1 MMKLI
6 TGFFMAWGNFLT
18 LPCPLKRWDN
28 DLKNYMLGFLPSVGL
43 IIGLLWAGIALLL
56 AVLPIPFLV
65 TAFLLTMVPFVLSGF
80 LHLDGFM
87 DCCDA
92 ILSRRPL
99 EDRQRILKDSHTG
112 AFAVVSVVFLI
123 LGFHAFFSTALSM
136 SIDFVDLCLIPATSR
151 ASSGL
156 CVLLR
161 RPMGSS
167 QYAQGEGAAASG
179 QKKKAAAIIFA
190 QLLIFSAAG
199 LFLASAPLGTLTVIG
214 VTFFGSLMAVAFACR
229 QLGGMNGDI
238 AGYGIVWGELLG
250 VLTIA
255 VI

>member
-1 MMKLI
+1 MKLI

-43 IIGLLWAGIALLL
+43 IIGLIWAGVSLLL

-99 EDRQRILKDSHTG
+99 EERQRILKDSHTG
-112 AFAVVSVVFLI
+112 AFAVISVVFL
-123 LGFHAFFSTALSM
+123 LMGFHAFFSSALSI
-136 SIDFVDLCLIPATSR
+136 SIDFVDLCLNTAVRRST
-151 ASSGL
+151 SGL
-156 CVLLR
+156 NMLLCQ
-161 RPMGSS
+161 PIEKK
-167 QYAQGEGAAASG
+167 QYT
-179 QKKKAAAIIFA
+179 K
-190 QLLIFSAAG
+190 
-199 LFLASAPLGTLTVIG
+199 
-214 VTFFGSLMAVAFACR
+214 R
-229 QLGGMNGDI
+229 
-238 AGYGIVWGELLG
+238 
-250 VLTIA
+250 
-255 VI
+255 

>member
-1 MMKLI
+1 MKLI

-43 IIGLLWAGIALLL
+43 IIGLIWAGVSLLL

-99 EDRQRILKDSHTG
+99 EYRQRILKDSHTG
-112 AFAVVSVVFLI
+112 AL
-123 LGFHAFFSTALSM
+123 
-136 SIDFVDLCLIPATSR
+136 P
-151 ASSGL
+151 
-156 CVLLR
+156 
-161 RPMGSS
+161 
-167 QYAQGEGAAASG
+167 
-179 QKKKAAAIIFA
+179 
-190 QLLIFSAAG
+190 
-199 LFLASAPLGTLTVIG
+199 
-214 VTFFGSLMAVAFACR
+214 
-229 QLGGMNGDI
+229 
-238 AGYGIVWGELLG
+238 
-250 VLTIA
+250 
-255 VI
+255 